1 MIERGPWKVKQSRDV
16 YADPWIRVQIADV
29 VRPDGNNGI
38 HSIIHLKP
46 GVCVLAMDAKRDVY
60 LTEEFHYAVGR
71 VTLEGVSGG
80 IEAGETPL
88 TTAQR
93 ELQEELGIVATQWT
107 DLGVIDPF
115 TANVVSPTRL
125 FLAQDLICRAHE
137 GYGDDQTGAYLLGRS
152 DALATE
158 GRITHGPTCVLL
170 LKANLLCHSPRDA
183 SVLSRRHGDCERAG
197 RKRGNVVHGLKAAKP
212 GMFAMPVTQN
222 PIMHGTL
229 FRLGRRTW

>member
-1 MIERGPWKVKQSRDV
+1 MIERGPWKVKQSHDI
-16 YADPWIRVQIADV
+16 YSDPWIRVQIDDV
-29 VRPDGNNGI
+29 VRPDGNEGI

-46 GVCVLAMDAKRDVY
+46 GVCVVALDAKRNVY

-80 IEAGETPL
+80 IEPGETPL
-88 TTAQR
+88 TTARR

-125 FLAQDLICRAHE
+125 FLAQDLTFAEVAHE
-137 GYGDDQTGAYLLGRS
+137 GTETIKRVCVSLTEAMRWL
-152 DALATE
+152 TE

-170 LKANLLCHSPRDA
+170 LKIQISLP
-183 SVLSRRHGDCERAG
+183 SR
-197 RKRGNVVHGLKAAKP
+197 
-212 GMFAMPVTQN
+212 
-222 PIMHGTL
+222 
-229 FRLGRRTW
+229 